1 MAAFRG
7 VNEVSDMNPSRP
19 TLAVLGGTGKEG
31 SGLALRWA
39 QAGYNVIIGSRS
51 AERAAQSAAELNA
64 LAGTTNVS
72 GLGNAEAA
80 LAAPIV
86 VLTVPPEA
94 QLATLEG
101 VKGELQGKILVD
113 ATARVDARNPR
124 PPQGQ
129 ASGRMAQDLLGP
141 GVRVVAAFQNVP
153 AHALKQLE
161 NELASDVLVCADD
174 VAARAQV
181 VALAEAAG
189 MRAYEA
195 GGLDNGLVVEGLTA
209 LIIAMNK
216 RYKSKTGG
224 IRISGITRAP
234 AAPPAAPNASEPA
247 SNPT

>member
-1 MAAFRG
+1 
-7 VNEVSDMNPSRP
+7 
-19 TLAVLGGTGKEG
+19 LAVLGGTGKEG

-39 QAGYNVIIGSRS
+39 RAGFKVIIGSRS
-51 AERAAQSAAELNA
+51 AERAQQAAAELNA
-64 LAGTTNVS
+64 QAGTTTIA

-80 LAAPIV
+80 HAAPIV

-94 QLATLEG
+94 QLATLQG
-101 VKGELQGKILVD
+101 VQSELQGKVLVD

-124 PPQGQ
+124 PPEGK
-129 ASGRMAQDLLGP
+129 ASGRMAQELLGP

-153 AHALKQLE
+153 AHALKQVE
-161 NELASDVLVCADD
+161 IELASDVLVCADD
-174 VAARAQV
+174 AAARAAV
-181 VALAEAAG
+181 VDLAEAAG

-216 RYKSKTGG
+216 RYKSKNGG

-234 AAPPAAPNASEPA
+234 ATPPAAPAAGEPMR
-247 SNPT
+247 NPS